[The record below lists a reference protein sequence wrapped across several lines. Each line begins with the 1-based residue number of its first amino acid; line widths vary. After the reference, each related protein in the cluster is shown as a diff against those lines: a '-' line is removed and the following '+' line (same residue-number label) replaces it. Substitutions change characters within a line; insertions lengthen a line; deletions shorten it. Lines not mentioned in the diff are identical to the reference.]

1 VYCFWE
7 CLIHVFIWIYSAR
20 IYCELL
26 STVQITYITSPNT
39 NEARN
44 CVSLTVLSVNTCFTT
59 GMSAGTL
66 KAFEKNTSIEVAKVK
81 RERLREGGRKPAEH
95 VHRIKLSINIY
106 KY

>member
-1 VYCFWE
+1 MVH
-7 CLIHVFIWIYSAR
+7 IHDFTA
-20 IYCELL
+20 
-26 STVQITYITSPNT
+26 NT

-59 GMSAGTL
+59 GMSARTL

-95 VHRIKLSINIY
+95 VHRINLSVNIY
-106 KY
+106 KC